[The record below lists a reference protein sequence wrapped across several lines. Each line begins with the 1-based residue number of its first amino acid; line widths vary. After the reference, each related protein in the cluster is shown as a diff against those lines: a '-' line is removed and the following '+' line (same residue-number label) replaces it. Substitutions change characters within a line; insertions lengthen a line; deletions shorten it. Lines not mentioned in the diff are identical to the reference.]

1 MINVMP
7 NTEDIPPMPLDP
19 RLLVAAKALLVR
31 AGLASLLGDQTRIT
45 VVGQSD
51 GQRLEGEIDLYRP
64 DVLLWD
70 TGTAGDLIDYADGVP
85 TVALVSDEAVARDA
99 LGQGFKGVL
108 PRDASPRQIVTAL
121 IGATQGMV
129 MMDASLI
136 TAPSLF
142 LKRHSES
149 PNMEGITPRELEV
162 LKQLAQGTSNKAIA
176 YELDISEHTVK
187 FHVTSIMAKLDA
199 RSRTEAVVTST
210 RMGLIPL

>member
-7 NTEDIPPMPLDP
+7 NTQDIPPTPLDL
-19 RLLVAAKALLVR
+19 RVLVVAKDLLVR
-31 AGLASLLGDQTRIT
+31 AGLASLLGDQTRTT

-51 GQRLEGEIDLYRP
+51 GQRLEEEIDVYKP

-70 TGTAGDLIDYADGVP
+70 TGTAGDLIDYTDGVP
-85 TVALVSDEAVARDA
+85 TVALVSDEAVAKELLNR
-99 LGQGFKGVL
+99 GIKGVL
-108 PRDASPRQIVTAL
+108 LREALPTSIVNAL
-121 IGATQGMV
+121 IGATSGLVV
-129 MMDASLI
+129 MDSSLI
-136 TAPSLF
+136 ASPSL
-142 LKRHSES
+142 LIKRYSES
-149 PNMEGITPRELEV
+149 PNAEGITPRELEV

-199 RSRTEAVVTST
+199 RSRTEAVVTAT